1 MERVSIILPCHN
13 GAAFIADA
21 ITSVLHQSRVVDEI
35 ILVDD
40 GSSDGSADVFAD
52 VCADVCAAYA
62 PPVQIIRQSRQGA
75 GAARNRGLA
84 ASSGDIIGFLDADD
98 GWPLDSVAVRLD
110 HMAATGADIVFGIVR
125 QCRHLVGEGAPGI
138 GPDMAG
144 RLAGTMLVRR
154 AIFDR
159 IGDFDPKLPS
169 GEVVEWVARAADAGA
184 VMTDC
189 NALTLYRRVHGGNMM
204 LQRPDASGEALAM
217 LRQTLARRRASS
229 VA

>member
-1 MERVSIILPCHN
+1 MVRVSIILPCHN

-21 ITSVLHQSRVVDEI
+21 ITSVLHQSRAVDEI

-40 GSSDGSADVFAD
+40 GSSDGSVD
-52 VCADVCAAYA
+52 VCADVLAAYA
-62 PPVQIIRQSRQGA
+62 PRVQIIRQSRQGA

-98 GWPLDSVAVRLD
+98 SWPLDSVAVRLD
-110 HMAATGADIVFGIVR
+110 HMAATGADIVFGAVR
-125 QCRHLVGEGAPGI
+125 QCRNAVGEGAPRI

-154 AIFDR
+154 AMFDR
-159 IGDFDPKLPS
+159 IGGFDPSLPS
-169 GEVVEWVARAADAGA
+169 GEVIEWVARAADAGA
-184 VMTDC
+184 VMAECD
-189 NALTLYRRVHGGNMM
+189 ALTLYRRVHGGNMM
-204 LQRPDASGEALAM
+204 LHRPDASGEALAM

-229 VA
+229 AA